1 MRRLTFYQKLW
12 IPLALALLCIAS
24 VATFGV
30 LQNKMTGLAER
41 ERGLRE
47 VGDIATTIVSRY
59 GELVSTGRLSPED
72 GKREALAALRAVRFG
87 KDGYVV
93 VIDPGMHSVM
103 NPSKPETEGRFLG
116 DYKDENGSF
125 VYRQMISVVS

>member
-12 IPLALALLCIAS
+12 IPLALSLLCVTA

-59 GELVSTGRLSPED
+59 GNLVATGRLSPEV
-72 GKREALAALRAVRFG
+72 GSARRWRRFVRFG
-87 KDGYVV
+87 SART
-93 VIDPGMHSVM
+93 VIS
-103 NPSKPETEGRFLG
+103 S
-116 DYKDENGSF
+116 
-125 VYRQMISVVS
+125 